1 MFKYYDF
8 SDYRLRLMLHNLK
21 NPKLHFFV
29 GKVLF
34 VGEYLNIDR
43 IKMNDF
49 NAQVRRNI
57 CE

>member
-1 MFKYYDF
+1 
-8 SDYRLRLMLHNLK
+8 MLHNLK
-21 NPKLHFFV
+21 NSKLHFIV

-43 IKMNDF
+43 IKMNDL
-49 NAQVRRNI
+49 NAQVWRNI